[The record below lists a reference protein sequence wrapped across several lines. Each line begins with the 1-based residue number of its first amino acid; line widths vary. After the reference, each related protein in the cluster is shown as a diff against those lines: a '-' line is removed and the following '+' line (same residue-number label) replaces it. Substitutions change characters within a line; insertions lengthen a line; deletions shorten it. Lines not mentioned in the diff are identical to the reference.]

1 MIERGYKSY
10 KMDLNNKKKGEE
22 EYSIDIIR
30 LLRNLWHR
38 AWVIVL
44 ATVIAGGAAF
54 VWSSYMIAPRYSSS
68 IMMYVNTSS
77 ISLGSTSL
85 SLGELNAAQSLVKT
99 YIVILKSRT
108 TLEKVISEAELDY
121 TYNQLLGMISASDVD
136 NTEIFR
142 ITVTSGDPYEAAKI
156 ANCIAE
162 ILPVRVADTIDG
174 CSMRL
179 VDGAIVETAK
189 KYPSIT
195 GYTERGM
202 IIGFV
207 FSCLILI
214 VIDLFDDV
222 IRDEDYIIQKYDIP
236 VLTRVPNLLE
246 ENSSKYYYKGRH
258 SYNIRKENDGS
269 FE

>member
-1 MIERGYKSY
+1 MEFK
-10 KMDLNNKKKGEE
+10 NKRNGEE

-30 LLRNLWHR
+30 LLKNLWHR

-54 VWSSYMIAPRYSSS
+54 AWSAYMIKPRYSSS

-77 ISLGSTSL
+77 ISVGGASL

-108 TLEKVISEAELDY
+108 TLEKVISEAGLDY
-121 TYNQLLGMISASDVD
+121 NYNQLLGMISASDVD
-136 NTEIFR
+136 STEIFR

-162 ILPVRVADTIDG
+162 VLPVRVADTIDG

-202 IIGFV
+202 LIGFAL
-207 FSCLILI
+207 SCLILI

-222 IRDEDYIIQKYDIP
+222 IRDEDYIIQTYDIP

-246 ENSSKYYYKGRH
+246 ENSSKYYYRSYRAGYGGRQKDR
-258 SYNIRKENDGS
+258 N